1 MKRPY
6 RIVLENAGRPCD
18 WADKY
23 WFWTLI
29 SPNGVAVATSLR
41 PVRSKSAI
49 RRAARNLVLA
59 MCSQPVIIE
68 EKP

>member
-6 RIVLENAGRPCD
+6 RIVIENVGRPHD
-18 WADKY
+18 RADQY

-29 SPNGVAVATSLR
+29 APNGVEIATSLR
-41 PVRSKSAI
+41 AVRSKSAI
-49 RRAARNLVLA
+49 RRAALNLVLA

>member
-6 RIVLENAGRPCD
+6 RIVIENVGWPNF
-18 WADKY
+18 

-29 SPNGVAVATSLR
+29 APNGVEIATSLR
-41 PVRSKSAI
+41 AVRSKSAI